1 MQLRATLTGID
12 LINQPKKQKAM
23 KRFIF
28 SLLAPLAV
36 FILCC
41 CDSDDLSGDSYY
53 TFKGETVA
61 TYIENRPDSFSVF
74 TQVVKDAGEESLL
87 ATYGHYTAFIP
98 TNEAFDAYFKEH
110 NTSMEQLTAK
120 EKKEIVYNHIIRS
133 TAIDYKTKD
142 FTEGALGTSNMNNRY
157 MIISYVANGQGR
169 NTIW

>member
-1 MQLRATLTGID
+1 
-12 LINQPKKQKAM
+12 M

-87 ATYGHYTAFIP
+87 ATSYLQTRHLMHTSRNIIP
-98 TNEAFDAYFKEH
+98 
-110 NTSMEQLTAK
+110 
-120 EKKEIVYNHIIRS
+120 RW
-133 TAIDYKTKD
+133 
-142 FTEGALGTSNMNNRY
+142 NN
-157 MIISYVANGQGR
+157 
-169 NTIW
+169 